1 MSLPKTIFDNIDN
14 TIKLYISQV
23 ASQYKINE
31 NDLYKMWNSN
41 GEIEKNY
48 NVIQNKTEVID
59 EVDPELMKLGKK
71 ELIELCKTKKLT
83 VGGSKIDL
91 VKRIMGVENKN
102 NTSRTSV
109 MSGASVTNTK
119 SLTKSSHPEIIK
131 KIVEK
136 IPTIQIKRNS
146 HGNFEHTDSGLVI
159 NNISKKAYGRQNKD
173 GTIAEL
179 TPGDI
184 DLCHKYKFA
193 YDIPEN
199 LNKKTNIDDDD
210 EEDDELEEVDDEAE
224 AELEDEIE
232 DEDDEEELD
241 DDDDEEELDDDM
253 EDEIEDE

>member
-1 MSLPKTIFDNIDN
+1 MSLSKTIFDNIDN

-31 NDLYKMWNSN
+31 NDLYKLWSGS
-41 GEIEKNY
+41 GEVREVAIVSQK
-48 NVIQNKTEVID
+48 KTEVID

-71 ELIELCKTKKLT
+71 ELIEMCKTKNLT

-91 VKRIMGVENKN
+91 VKRITGAENKKSTN
-102 NTSRTSV
+102 SQN
-109 MSGASVTNTK
+109 VTNTK
-119 SLTKSSHPEIIK
+119 SSLKSSQPEIIK

-173 GTIAEL
+173 GSIAEL
-179 TPGDI
+179 TPSDI

-199 LNKKTNIDDDD
+199 LNKKTNIDDDE
-210 EEDDELEEVDDEAE
+210 EEDDELEEVEEVDDEEE

-241 DDDDEEELDDDM
+241 DEDEEELEDDM
-253 EDEIEDE
+253 EEEIEDE

>member
-1 MSLPKTIFDNIDN
+1 MSLSKTIFDNIDN

-31 NDLYKMWNSN
+31 NDLYKLWNGSDQI
-41 GEIEKNY
+41 GEIAIVSQK
-48 NVIQNKTEVID
+48 KTEIID
-59 EVDPELMKLGKK
+59 ETDPELMKLGKK
-71 ELIELCKTKKLT
+71 ELIEICKTKNLT
-83 VGGSKIDL
+83 VSGSKIDL
-91 VKRIMGVENKN
+91 VKRIMGVEKN
-102 NTSRTSV
+102 TRP
-109 MSGASVTNTK
+109 ASVTNTK

-136 IPTIQIKRNS
+136 IPIIQIKRNS
-146 HGNFEHTDSGLVI
+146 HGNFEHTVSGLVI

-179 TPGDI
+179 TPDDI
-184 DLCHKYKFA
+184 NLCHQYKFA

-199 LNKKTNIDDDD
+199 LNKTNIDDD
-210 EEDDELEEVDDEAE
+210 EEDDELEEVDEEVE

-232 DEDDEEELD
+232 EDDEDLDD
-241 DDDDEEELDDDM
+241 DDDDEEELEDDM